1 MKYFAEEVLLHWFL
15 DDVWLDSHSAKS
27 RHVVKFSSASLPICF
42 FFAFKR
48 LIVPKSLALN
58 FYKQLWIAIWKLSI
72 DDWCGPN
79 EGNERNLDSKSYIKD
94 IKDILKKGH
103 KNLKKSPTL
112 FCCYYVSNFK
122 RRWEIFSNFVTFS
135 HYLNFNKLI
144 KIRIL

>member
-1 MKYFAEEVLLHWFL
+1 MHLFEEVNISELNLPFHNEGFWEEFLLRWFL

-72 DDWCGPN
+72 DDWNGPN
-79 EGNERNLDSKSYIKD
+79 PK
-94 IKDILKKGH
+94 
-103 KNLKKSPTL
+103 
-112 FCCYYVSNFK
+112 
-122 RRWEIFSNFVTFS
+122 WEN
-135 HYLNFNKLI
+135 
-144 KIRIL
+144 

>member
-1 MKYFAEEVLLHWFL
+1 MKYFAEELLLHWFL

-72 DDWCGPN
+72 DDWRGPN
-79 EGNERNLDSKSYIKD
+79 KGNERNLDSKSCYIKVQ
-94 IKDILKKGH
+94 IFWKKPT
-103 KNLKKSPTL
+103 KIWKKSPTL